1 MQNKVTTRV
10 QLFNWTLS
18 EENKQDNLC
27 IDKSKLFV
35 FMLSAPSKRWTRVYN
50 FTWIWQIFW
59 PKTKK
64 KSPYSIGKKSPGSAT
79 VNTGE
84 YYLFRRRIRR
94 TRDQLNVQIILKVF
108 RCDSAKTPIE
118 LDHFTDQISGIHI
131 IAVMWQVKSE
141 NNNTI
146 LSSRVNRNLI
156 FPLVDVVHN
165 CEYKPISKLVTPLEL
180 IHLTKIFCYEIL

>member
-1 MQNKVTTRV
+1 MQNKVATRV
-10 QLFNWTLS
+10 QSFNWTLS

-27 IDKSKLFV
+27 IDKSKLFLCCQLHQRDRQEYTILLG
-35 FMLSAPSKRWTRVYN
+35 FGRFFDQK
-50 FTWIWQIFW
+50 Q
-59 PKTKK
+59 KK

-141 NNNTI
+141 NSNTI

-156 FPLVDVVHN
+156 FPLVDVVHY
-165 CEYKPISKLVTPLEL
+165 CEYKPISKLLTPLEL
-180 IHLTKIFCYEIL
+180 IHLI